1 MREEYAFQSAS
12 LPCNSLPFID
22 RLREIL
28 KERETNSLDLLR
40 NSETAENRVA
50 LRRAKAVMWV
60 LMSQLYGQGGTV
72 DLYAEYDELNRL
84 YTQGVF

>member
-12 LPCNSLPFID
+12 LPCNSIPFLN
-22 RLREIL
+22 RLLELL

-40 NSETAENRVA
+40 NSETAEDRVA

-60 LMSQLYGQGGTV
+60 LLSQLYGQASTV